1 MIRLAVVFPAPFGP
15 RSATISPGCTSNDTS
30 SRAMVPSK
38 RRVRCRTSI
47 TVRAYE
53 RYELAF
59 VEVDVVLSLHG
70 RAATALVLYYTA
82 VGLWGLFLGIRN
94 SGPSPGFR
102 GAIAIAVI
110 ASVVQGV
117 LGFVVLILGN
127 PPREALH
134 ILYGFAL
141 ALAMPL
147 AASLVRD
154 RAPRGQSVALGFAAL
169 FTAGL
174 AIRGIITA

>member
-1 MIRLAVVFPAPFGP
+1 
-15 RSATISPGCTSNDTS
+15 
-30 SRAMVPSK
+30 
-38 RRVRCRTSI
+38 
-47 TVRAYE
+47 
-53 RYELAF
+53 
-59 VEVDVVLSLHG
+59 VDAVLSLHG

-94 SGPSPGFR
+94 SGPTPGFR

-110 ASVVQGV
+110 ASVVQGG
-117 LGFVVLILGN
+117 LGFLVFFFQR
-127 PPREALH
+127 PPPDLLH

-141 ALAMPL
+141 ALAMPF
-147 AASLVRD
+147 AASVVRD
-154 RAPRGQSVALGFAAL
+154 RAARGQSVMLGLAAL

>member
-1 MIRLAVVFPAPFGP
+1 M
-15 RSATISPGCTSNDTS
+15 SW
-30 SRAMVPSK
+30 
-38 RRVRCRTSI
+38 
-47 TVRAYE
+47 
-53 RYELAF
+53 
-59 VEVDVVLSLHG
+59 VDVLSLHG

-82 VGLWGLFLGIRN
+82 VGIWGLFLGVRN
-94 SGPSPGFR
+94 SGPTPSFR

-110 ASVVQGV
+110 ASIVQGA
-117 LGFVVLILGN
+117 LGFLVLILGN
-127 PPREALH
+127 PPRETLH

>member
-1 MIRLAVVFPAPFGP
+1 L
-15 RSATISPGCTSNDTS
+15 
-30 SRAMVPSK
+30 
-38 RRVRCRTSI
+38 
-47 TVRAYE
+47 
-53 RYELAF
+53 
-59 VEVDVVLSLHG
+59 VDAVLSIHG

-82 VGLWGLFLGIRN
+82 VGLWGLFLGVRGLGLT
-94 SGPSPGFR
+94 SGFR
-102 GAIAIAVI
+102 GAVAIAVVASI
-110 ASVVQGV
+110 AQGA
-117 LGFVVLILGN
+117 LGFLVFVFLR
-127 PPREALH
+127 PPHETLH
-134 ILYGFAL
+134 VLYGFAV

>member
-1 MIRLAVVFPAPFGP
+1 
-15 RSATISPGCTSNDTS
+15 
-30 SRAMVPSK
+30 
-38 RRVRCRTSI
+38 
-47 TVRAYE
+47 
-53 RYELAF
+53 
-59 VEVDVVLSLHG
+59 VDVVLSLHG

-82 VGLWGLFLGIRN
+82 VGLWGLFLGARN
-94 SGPSPGFR
+94 SGPTPGFR
-102 GAIAIAVI
+102 GAIAIAVV
-110 ASVVQGV
+110 ASIVQGAI
-117 LGFVVLILGN
+117 GFVVFFLGH
-127 PPREALH
+127 PPRETLH

-154 RAPRGQSVALGFAAL
+154 RAPRGQSVALGLAAL

>member
-1 MIRLAVVFPAPFGP
+1 LF
-15 RSATISPGCTSNDTS
+15 
-30 SRAMVPSK
+30 
-38 RRVRCRTSI
+38 
-47 TVRAYE
+47 
-53 RYELAF
+53 
-59 VEVDVVLSLHG
+59 EVDVVLSLHG

-82 VGLWGLFLGIRN
+82 VGLWGIFLGVRN
-94 SGPSPGFR
+94 SGPTPGFR
-102 GAIAIAVI
+102 GAVAIAVI

-117 LGFVVLILGN
+117 LGFLVFFFGQ
-127 PPREALH
+127 PPREVLH

-154 RAPRGQSVALGFAAL
+154 RTPRGQSVALGLAAL

>member
-1 MIRLAVVFPAPFGP
+1 L
-15 RSATISPGCTSNDTS
+15 S
-30 SRAMVPSK
+30 
-38 RRVRCRTSI
+38 
-47 TVRAYE
+47 
-53 RYELAF
+53 
-59 VEVDVVLSLHG
+59 VDAVLSLHG

-82 VGLWGLFLGIRN
+82 VGLWGLFLGVRN
-94 SGPSPGFR
+94 SGPTPGFR

-110 ASVVQGV
+110 ASIVQGA
-117 LGFVVLILGN
+117 LGFAVFFLLR
-127 PPREALH
+127 PPSDSLH

-154 RAPRGQSVALGFAAL
+154 RAPRGQSVALGLAAL

>member
-1 MIRLAVVFPAPFGP
+1 MDVLLSVHKQV
-15 RSATISPGCTSNDTS
+15 
-30 SRAMVPSK
+30 
-38 RRVRCRTSI
+38 
-47 TVRAYE
+47 AY
-53 RYELAF
+53 
-59 VEVDVVLSLHG
+59 
-70 RAATALVLYYTA
+70 ALVLYYAA
-82 VGLWGLFLGIRN
+82 VGFWGLYLGLRN
-94 SGPSPGFR
+94 SGPTPGFR

-110 ASVVQGV
+110 ASVVQGAV
-117 LGFVVLILGN
+117 GFLVFAFVR
-127 PPREALH
+127 PPNDLLH
-134 ILYGFAL
+134 VLYGFAL

>member
-1 MIRLAVVFPAPFGP
+1 L
-15 RSATISPGCTSNDTS
+15 SW
-30 SRAMVPSK
+30 
-38 RRVRCRTSI
+38 
-47 TVRAYE
+47 
-53 RYELAF
+53 
-59 VEVDVVLSLHG
+59 VDAVLSLHG

-82 VGLWGLFLGIRN
+82 VGLWGLFLGVRN
-94 SGPSPGFR
+94 SGPTPGFR

-110 ASVVQGV
+110 ASVVQGA
-117 LGFVVLILGN
+117 LGFVVFVLDH

-154 RAPRGQSVALGFAAL
+154 RAPRGQSVALGLASL